1 MTMIYFKYPLHLQG
15 NEIGFE
21 MYSSIDEE
29 NLKIIQS
36 YFLIFKL
43 KNWGMKARDGF
54 STVD

>member
-36 YFLIFKL
+36 YFLIFKM
-43 KNWGMKARDGF
+43 KN
-54 STVD
+54 